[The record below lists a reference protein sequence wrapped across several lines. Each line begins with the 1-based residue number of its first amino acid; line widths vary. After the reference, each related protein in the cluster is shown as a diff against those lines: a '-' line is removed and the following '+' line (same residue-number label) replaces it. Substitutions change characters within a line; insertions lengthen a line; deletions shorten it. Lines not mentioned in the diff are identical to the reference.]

1 MGEVVCE
8 SCGHGYIWD
17 WQLTAC
23 ERCHRMR
30 CGSCLR
36 LRPML
41 SVDYTDWHGWYC
53 VECDEFLSKGKG
65 EVERISGD
73 EEE

>member
-1 MGEVVCE
+1 
-8 SCGHGYIWD
+8 
-17 WQLTAC
+17 
-23 ERCHRMR
+23 MR